1 MQPTFQNEIMKA
13 RTADL
18 HGRADQARLARAAT
32 QSRRTLRRHGTPR
45 VLPGLRLRAVLRR
58 LAI

>member
-18 HGRADQARLARAAT
+18 HARADQARRARAAT
-32 QSRRTLRRHGTPR
+32 QGRRTLRQHGTPR
-45 VLPGLRLRAVLRR
+45 VLPGLRSWPVLRR